1 MILESF
7 EVHDTLNPKIWTS
20 DNKLR
25 PEVQD
30 KILKIVQ
37 EFKDYIEAPLWVSDI
52 HLVGSNASYNY
63 HDTSDLDVHIV
74 ANYDLVDAPKEL
86 LQAFYNVQRANF
98 KSTYDISLHG
108 VEVELYVEDI
118 NASAV
123 TNGIYSVLE
132 QRWIKFPKKL
142 TNIIQPDIDSDVEEW
157 EKVIND
163 AIEAK
168 DIDTITQ
175 LIDDV
180 YLLRKNSLAT
190 DGEYGAGNLTF
201 KELRNRELIQKLKDA
216 RNELISQGLSLEAL
230 QKPLKEQFLREDSVR
245 QLLNKSKSSEE
256 GAKRFA
262 KRVKSHIQTS
272 PAQYNQ
278 IDMNKLF
285 TTGILTVDLE
295 VRGETDTYSVK
306 ISYGGFLDILHD
318 TIRRDKIEEVDL
330 KVITRTLITGFNRG
344 DVFVHCSCD
353 DFKMRYNYYATV
365 NNINSGE
372 AENRKSEITN
382 PDDSLGIG
390 CKHILLVLTNTS
402 WILKCA
408 TVIYNYI
415 VYMKEHQESL
425 YKRVLYPAIYNKKY
439 EEPKE
444 EKPAE
449 ESSEETK

>member
-142 TNIIQPDIDSDVEEW
+142 TNIIQPDIDSDVEAW
-157 EKVIND
+157 EKVRAL
-163 AIEAK
+163 AI
-168 DIDTITQ
+168 T
-175 LIDDV
+175 
-180 YLLRKNSLAT
+180 
-190 DGEYGAGNLTF
+190 
-201 KELRNRELIQKLKDA
+201 KL
-216 RNELISQGLSLEAL
+216 
-230 QKPLKEQFLREDSVR
+230 ED
-245 QLLNKSKSSEE
+245 LP
-256 GAKRFA
+256 F
-262 KRVKSHIQTS
+262 
-272 PAQYNQ
+272 
-278 IDMNKLF
+278 
-285 TTGILTVDLE
+285 
-295 VRGETDTYSVK
+295 
-306 ISYGGFLDILHD
+306 
-318 TIRRDKIEEVDL
+318 
-330 KVITRTLITGFNRG
+330 
-344 DVFVHCSCD
+344 
-353 DFKMRYNYYATV
+353 
-365 NNINSGE
+365 
-372 AENRKSEITN
+372 
-382 PDDSLGIG
+382 
-390 CKHILLVLTNTS
+390 
-402 WILKCA
+402 
-408 TVIYNYI
+408 
-415 VYMKEHQESL
+415 
-425 YKRVLYPAIYNKKY
+425 
-439 EEPKE
+439 
-444 EKPAE
+444 
-449 ESSEETK
+449 